1 MRRSMRIA
9 SCICLCLG
17 FTSASWSAKAADPT
31 TAQCLAASE
40 SSLALRNQHKL
51 RDARAQLLIC
61 SAASC
66 PEEIRDECVHRMGEI
81 KTAMPTIV
89 FEFKDA
95 AGNDLDDV
103 KVTVDGQLGGNRL
116 GGAALAADPGE
127 HTFVFETVGQ
137 PAVKKR
143 YVLRE
148 GEKDRRE
155 RVTFGSAVAT
165 VPPAAAAVAAPPA
178 SIIAQSPGAPPSAG
192 GSSGGLATQ
201 RIAAIVAASV
211 GVVGLGVG
219 IGFGLDSMSKHD
231 SAKAACPD
239 NPCATKAGV
248 TLWSDAVSAGNYS
261 TAGFIVG
268 AVGLAG
274 GAALWL
280 TGKPASEAD
289 EKAGTQIGLGLG
301 SFQLKGVW

>member
-1 MRRSMRIA
+1 
-9 SCICLCLG
+9 
-17 FTSASWSAKAADPT
+17 
-31 TAQCLAASE
+31 
-40 SSLALRNQHKL
+40 
-51 RDARAQLLIC
+51 
-61 SAASC
+61 
-66 PEEIRDECVHRMGEI
+66 MGEI

-89 FEFKDA
+89 FEFKDG

-127 HTFVFETVGQ
+127 HTFVFETAGQ

-155 RVTFGSAVAT
+155 RVTFGSTVAAV
-165 VPPAAAAVAAPPA
+165 PAAAEAAPQPPA
-178 SIIAQSPGAPPSAG
+178 SIIAQSPGAAPPASD
-192 GSSGGLATQ
+192 SSGGLGTQ
-201 RIAAIVAASV
+201 RIVAIVVAGV

-219 IGFGLDSMSKHD
+219 IGYGLDSLSKHN
-231 SAKAACPD
+231 SAKGACPD
-239 NPCATKAGV
+239 NPCSTMTGV
-248 TLWSDAVSAGNYS
+248 NLWSDAVSAGNYS

-274 GAALWL
+274 GAALWF
-280 TGKPASEAD
+280 TGKHTGEAA
-289 EKAGTQIGLGLG
+289 EKPGTQVGLGLG